1 MKDPIN
7 RIWDVVDEVIEEN
20 LQLFLEEESGDEDL
34 ASNFESIIEDSAD
47 ESADE
52 VSSSKYGLDALTSDF
67 EDDLMESPEK
77 DRSYW
82 LNEFESIIGE
92 HVPESVQVEKAS
104 NSRLPLILGG
114 GGILLLGLITST
126 TVLIRL
132 KKRQCFRALPVLE
145 EEPVEVEVEVAP
157 ATPEPKKRP
166 RVHYVQGPFFMLQQ
180 MAQNLMPR
188 PVRGSMHE

>member
-20 LQLFLEEESGDEDL
+20 LELFLEDESGDADL

-47 ESADE
+47 ESDDE
-52 VSSSKYGLDALTSDF
+52 ETGYDALTSDF
-67 EDDLMESPEK
+67 EDELMESPEK

-82 LNEFESIIGE
+82 LKEFENILGE
-92 HVPESVQVEKAS
+92 HMPESVQVEKAS

-132 KKRQCFRALPVLE
+132 KKRQCFRALPVME

-157 ATPEPKKRP
+157 AAPEPKKRHQV
-166 RVHYVQGPFFMLQQ
+166 RYVRGPFFMLHQ

-188 PVRGSMHE
+188 PLRGGMHE